1 MSFFPTRIEQVQA
14 PSNEAMNTYLDLLGK
29 APNPAKDYGNLI
41 INTMNQY
48 RSADEADKLANA
60 IDILRKG
67 MEAGQSYED
76 ASKGVEARISGSKP
90 FQERADAIRDSVLK
104 DQRFKFDVMNAD
116 RSYALE
122 QAGLGLRQREFD
134 LREQELARQLEAD
147 DLVAKFLQ
155 NRAVNGAEASPGFI
169 QGIQS
174 RLDNNP
180 YAHKVLMDAVIKS
193 GDDISP
199 ANMEYVNQDYSTKL
213 NDANKAAYEY
223 LKKFND
229 LKREVTK
236 DGLITDEVE
245 AAINSGDILSVS
257 SKIADAYGL
266 EGSKKRD
273 LMHEYAKV
281 YNRVGSDPKFR
292 DLHRSQL
299 LSAMTRS
306 INPDPGWFGSYIDES
321 ALRSYL
327 QGGGQSAIEAQKLY
341 KDLTPYMEILNK
353 NPNFFE
359 DAGSEYRAKLDKAL
373 LSYQQGLSDHDS
385 YLKTLAKI
393 QEQYKA
399 RLDNFNAIK
408 EAFTP
413 REDGITALTQ
423 ISNPPK
429 K

>member
-134 LREQELARQLEAD
+134 LREQELARQLDAS
-147 DLVAKFLQ
+147 DLLAKYYQ
-155 NRAVNGAEASPGFI
+155 NRATNGELTSAGFM
-169 QGIQS
+169 QDNEG
-174 RLDNNP
+174 RLENNP
-180 YAHKVLMDAVIKS
+180 YARLMLMEAVNKFQDDLSLASKDDQDIDLTSAFNSANSTMHKLGEQYNNVYREL
-193 GDDISP
+193 
-199 ANMEYVNQDYSTKL
+199 T
-213 NDANKAAYEY
+213 NDGK
-223 LKKFND
+223 
-229 LKREVTK
+229 
-236 DGLITDEVE
+236 ITDNIQ
-245 AAINSGDILSVS
+245 AAINSEDVLALGNKL
-257 SKIADAYGL
+257 ADSYGL
-266 EGSKKRD
+266 SGDNRMRLIKEV
-273 LMHEYAKV
+273 ATV
-281 YNRVGSDPKFR
+281 YNRVGSDRKFR
-292 DLHRSQL
+292 GLHRSQI
-299 LSAMTRS
+299 LSAITRH
-306 INPDPGWFGSYIDES
+306 INPDPGWFGSMVDES

-327 QGGGQSAIEAQKLY
+327 QAHGESGKTLQQTQQALAPYFDKFREDPEFYKNKGAEYQTARNDLLWKLQMG
-341 KDLTPYMEILNK
+341 T
-353 NPNFFE
+353 
-359 DAGSEYRAKLDKAL
+359 LDKRNYDIAMSKL
-373 LSYQQGLSDHDS
+373 NAKYSPYIANANAAASKAGEYSTYLAELAPLSNQ
-385 YLKTLAKI
+385 
-393 QEQYKA
+393 
-399 RLDNFNAIK
+399 
-408 EAFTP
+408 
-413 REDGITALTQ
+413 
-423 ISNPPK
+423 PK